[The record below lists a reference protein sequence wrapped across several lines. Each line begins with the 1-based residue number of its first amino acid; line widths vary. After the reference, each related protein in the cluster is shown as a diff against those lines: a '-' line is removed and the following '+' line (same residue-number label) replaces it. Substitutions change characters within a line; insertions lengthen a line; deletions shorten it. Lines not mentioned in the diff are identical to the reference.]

1 MTGKFFDE
9 VYGVETAEETRA
21 LYDKFSGS
29 YDDEVAEQGYATPAR
44 IATALSAQTRDHAL
58 PVLDFGCGTGLA
70 GLALTEAGFQT
81 IDGLD
86 LSREMLEGAAARD
99 VYRALAQIDPDVDL
113 RGTAENYA
121 AVVACGVIGSG
132 AAPLTT
138 FDTILYAMAPGALF
152 AFSFNDHTLEDPAFE
167 ERVDLAISD
176 GEARL
181 LSREYGPHLPGLDLG
196 AIVYVIEKA

>member
-29 YDDEVAEQGYATPAR
+29 YDDAVAEQGYATPAR

-99 VYRALAQIDPDVDL
+99 VYRALAQIDPNVDL

-138 FDTILYAMAPGALF
+138 FDTIFYAMAPGALF

-181 LSREYGPHLPGLDLG
+181 LSREYGPHLPGLDMG

>member
-1 MTGKFFDE
+1 MTGQFFDE

-44 IATALSAQTRDHAL
+44 IATALSAQTRDHTL

-99 VYRALAQIDPDVDL
+99 VYRALAQIDPNVDL

-138 FDTILYAMAPGALF
+138 FDTIFYAMAPGALF

-181 LSREYGPHLPGLDLG
+181 LSREYGPHLPGLDMG

>member
-1 MTGKFFDE
+1 MTGKFFEE

-44 IATALSAQTRDHAL
+44 IATALSAQTRDHTL

-138 FDTILYAMAPGALF
+138 FDTIFYAMAPGALF

-181 LSREYGPHLPGLDLG
+181 LSREYGPHLPGLDMG

>member
-29 YDDEVAEQGYATPAR
+29 YDEAVAEQGYATPAR
-44 IATALSAQTRDHAL
+44 IATALSAQTRDHGL
-58 PVLDFGCGTGLA
+58 PILDFGCGTGLA

-132 AAPLTT
+132 AAPLST
-138 FDTILYAMAPGALF
+138 FDTIFYAMAPGALF

-181 LSREYGPHLPGLDLG
+181 LSREYGPHLPGLDMG

>member
-138 FDTILYAMAPGALF
+138 FDTIFYAMAPGALF

-181 LSREYGPHLPGLDLG
+181 LSREYGPHLPGLDMG

>member
-81 IDGLD
+81 LDGLD
-86 LSREMLEGAAARD
+86 LSREMLEGAVARD

>member
-29 YDDEVAEQGYATPAR
+29 YDDAVAEQGYATPAR

-181 LSREYGPHLPGLDLG
+181 LSREYGPHLPGLDMG